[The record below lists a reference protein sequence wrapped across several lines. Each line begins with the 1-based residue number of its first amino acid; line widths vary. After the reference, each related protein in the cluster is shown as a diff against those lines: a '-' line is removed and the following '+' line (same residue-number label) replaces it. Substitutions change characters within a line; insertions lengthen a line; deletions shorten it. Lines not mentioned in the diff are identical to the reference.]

1 MSRYLVRFT
10 PMEPYFFGNE
20 RTLSYPDSTSQY
32 QNLYFVRGENTPLQT
47 TLLGALRFMLLQKH
61 GRKPDNF
68 RKLKGEKEVEEDKQK
83 GISSVNEENLIGK
96 NSFNP
101 EIKQGQGFGVIKKL
115 SPVFLTDAIGI
126 HYIPAPMDHNLADE
140 EKNTDDHT
148 EYAPFR
154 QYHAIETA
162 DGKKLFTAEY
172 DVKKGTASG
181 FMSLADGSIHEDLFS
196 GSLRVGINRRE
207 QENGFF
213 KKEYKRLK
221 TGFSFA
227 VYCDLDE
234 AWENMPET
242 VFLGQGHSTFR
253 VQAESADEHPGIEKE
268 TLDFFRQHPLF
279 TQNGAYTLLYCLG
292 DSFMTSEDTDGR
304 TGLYDGLLF
313 SVTDTRDFRS
323 MQTKSED
330 GGRLTRSKQ
339 SMLYHLMKAGS
350 VLIAENDEAARAWL
364 NRYKHPNAETIG
376 FNTFVGI
383 ESEEETK

>member
-1 MSRYLVRFT
+1 MSRYLIRFT

-20 RTLSYPDSTSQY
+20 RTLNYPDSQSQY

-61 GRKPDNF
+61 GRGPNDFKP
-68 RKLKGEKEVEEDKQK
+68 LEKK
-83 GISSVNEENLIGK
+83 EENLIGK

-126 HYIPAPMDHNLADE
+126 HYIPAPMDHNLADK
-140 EKNTDDHT
+140 EKNTDDYT

-154 QYHAIETA
+154 QYQTMETA
-162 DGKKLFTAEY
+162 DGTKLYTADY
-172 DVKKGTASG
+172 DLKKGLASG
-181 FMSLADGSIHEDLFS
+181 FMSLADGGIHDDLFS
-196 GSLRVGINRRE
+196 GALRVGINRRE

-234 AWENMPET
+234 AWETMPET

-253 VQAESADEHPGIEKE
+253 VQAENADDHAGIEQE
-268 TLDFFRQHPLF
+268 TLDFFRRRHSLC
-279 TQNGAYTLLYCLG
+279 GRGKKYTLLYCLG
-292 DSFMTSEDTDGR
+292 DSFLLSAAEEDR
-304 TGLYDGLLF
+304 EKGLYDGLLF
-313 SVTDTRDFRS
+313 AVTDTRDFRS
-323 MQTKSED
+323 MQTKAED
-330 GGRLTRSKQ
+330 GVRLTRSKQ
-339 SMLYHLMKAGS
+339 SVLYHLMKAGS
-350 VLIAENDEAARAWL
+350 VLIAENDRAARVWL
-364 NRYKHPNAETIG
+364 NRYQHANAETIG